1 MKKRLRRLASLL
13 LAASMGIAA
22 SIATTPGTAL
32 ADELSKLVE
41 TLEGELPAA
50 ARGLS
55 KIKSRATESLR
66 SFKGDAAAVS
76 MPTFNESTI
85 DLSPFG
91 GPKVNVAEA
100 QRKLDELKK
109 AVGK

>member
-13 LAASMGIAA
+13 LAASMGLAA
-22 SIATTPGTAL
+22 SVAMTPGTAI
-32 ADELSKLVE
+32 ADELSKLVK
-41 TLEGELPAA
+41 TLEGEFPATSRELA
-50 ARGLS
+50 KLRS
-55 KIKSRATESLR
+55 KATDSLR
-66 SFKGDAAAVS
+66 SLKGDVAAVS

-100 QRKLDELKK
+100 QKKLDELKK
-109 AVGK
+109 AVDK